1 MILTL
6 HYFLQVVGD
15 TLHYFLQVVGDTL
28 HYFLQVDKISF

>member
-15 TLHYFLQVVGDTL
+15 TLHYFLQVVGNTL
-28 HYFLQVDKISF
+28 HYFLQVDKIPF

>member
-28 HYFLQVDKISF
+28 HYFLQVDKIPF